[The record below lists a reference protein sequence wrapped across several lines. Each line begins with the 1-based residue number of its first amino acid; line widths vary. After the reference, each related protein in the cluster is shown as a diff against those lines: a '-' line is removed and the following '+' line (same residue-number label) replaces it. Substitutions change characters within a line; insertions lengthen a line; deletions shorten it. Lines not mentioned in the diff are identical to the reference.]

1 MNVEYMCI
9 YCTNTYQKNGEHVF
23 PYGLGGQDIFMDCV
37 CGVCNN
43 YFSGLER
50 ELYQKSPVGLMRST
64 YGIEGYNPNPIN
76 PAPFKAPILVC
87 LDKKNKH
94 VFEVGHYAKMN
105 IGLRPQMYY
114 HRDRYYVEGDH
125 QGNAE
130 LFASAFSNWKA
141 NNSIL
146 TARVKDEIAMVK
158 FELVGGKYQRKIL
171 SGKQFTKKTI
181 QFCTLPQD
189 HRLFDELSPRLF
201 IDDDKKLKIRAKSF
215 TEAQD
220 FLEAVLLDIQT
231 NNRYTSLPDIQLDEP
246 TIEVGFS
253 FNAFKLEQAL
263 VKIGL
268 NCLTHC
274 YPVTKTSPA
283 IKPHIDFVMGK
294 ELNDIRRS
302 KEEKDQIRDSM
313 DGHHNIF
320 FAQVEQKVNVRISL
334 FNGMFVFSF
343 WIENLSIMKP
353 INYSRLL
360 INYSDRLHTF
370 QDTNA
375 FLRSFMPEKKDV

>member
-1 MNVEYMCI
+1 MSVENRCI
-9 YCTNTYQKNGEHVF
+9 YCTNLYQKNGEHVF
-23 PYGLGGQDIFMDCV
+23 PNGLGGQDIFMDCV

-64 YGIEGYNPNPIN
+64 YGVEGYNPNPTN

-94 VFEVGHYAKMN
+94 VFEVGQYAKMK

-125 QGNAE
+125 QENAA
-130 LFASAFSNWKA
+130 LFALAFSNWKA
-141 NNSIL
+141 KNSIL
-146 TARVKDEIAMVK
+146 TARIEDEIAMVK
-158 FELVGGKYQRKIL
+158 FELVSGNYQRTLL
-171 SGKQFTKKTI
+171 SGKQSTKKAI

-189 HRLFDELSPRLF
+189 HKLFNKLSPRLF
-201 IDDDKKLKIRAKSF
+201 IDDDGKLKIRAKTF
-215 TEAQD
+215 KEAQD
-220 FLEAVLLDIQT
+220 FLEAVLLDTQT
-231 NNRYTSLPDIQLDEP
+231 NNRYTSLQNKQLDKP

-253 FNAFKLEQAL
+253 FDALKLEQAL

-268 NCLTHC
+268 NCLIHC
-274 YPVTKTSPA
+274 YPATKTSLA
-283 IKPHIDFVMGK
+283 IKPHVNFVMGK
-294 ELNDIRRS
+294 KPNYIIRS

-313 DGHHNIF
+313 EGHHNIF

-343 WIENLSIMKP
+343 WIEDLSIMKP

-360 INYSDRLHTF
+360 INYSDRIHMF
-370 QDTNA
+370 QETNA
-375 FLRSFMPEKKDV
+375 FLMSFMPEKRDI